1 MTYKFQRNIPSFI
14 PAIIFVFVTWVIFSA
29 GFLCGKLC
37 EDAKAKKQK
46 ERQIFLEKETHRIA

>member
-14 PAIIFVFVTWVIFSA
+14 PAVLFVFVTWVIFGA

-46 ERQIFLEKETHRIA
+46 ERQISLEKEINKIA

>member
-14 PAIIFVFVTWVIFSA
+14 PAVLFVFVTWVIFGA

-37 EDAKAKKQK
+37 EYAKIRKQK
-46 ERQIFLEKETHRIA
+46 ERQISLEKEINKIA

>member
-1 MTYKFQRNIPSFI
+1 MTYKFQRNTPSYI
-14 PAIIFVFVTWVIFSA
+14 PAVIFVFVTWVIFGA

-46 ERQIFLEKETHRIA
+46 ERQIHLEKEINKIA